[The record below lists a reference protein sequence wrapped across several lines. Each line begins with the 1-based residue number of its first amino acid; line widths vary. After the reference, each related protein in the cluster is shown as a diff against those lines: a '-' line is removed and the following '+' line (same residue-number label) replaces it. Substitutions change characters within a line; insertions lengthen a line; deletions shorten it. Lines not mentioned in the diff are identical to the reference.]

1 MKNNIILTRMLLRN
15 WTSVDEIIDFSE
27 TTTLFHGANGS
38 GKSTA
43 VDALN
48 LVLSGSKKFNDSN
61 DKVSRGRNINSAIHN
76 VNFKTE
82 SVGRPGVV
90 IGYIILEFYDYD
102 EKCYFLHGLQ
112 MFSKNYVPGVGN
124 VDERYF
130 RCKDKRL
137 EDLLS
142 VVWNKDENINNMD
155 LYKHKDEYSGL
166 QFYDNKDRAFVAFF
180 QNRRMKET
188 KRDKYESQNRR
199 TLKAKLTD
207 SNGKKLTPNSFVK
220 EYVLNES
227 DHAAENSMKNTKA
240 QKEAFQSM
248 NRDLE
253 REEEKKTV
261 LENILKTLDRVFQL
275 EKEAH
280 LLDGSEI
287 YCLKTSKEEE
297 LTKLEAEHLK
307 LEHTK
312 ESLVSEIN
320 ELTDRKEE
328 YNNEKDHLNNELS
341 KNSSADTDLLAE
353 AEAKIKK
360 YEKDK
365 SYLNDFQRGISIL
378 FDVLGMEK
386 ALIGTTEDFLTVKGK
401 IDEKI
406 NAIRDNVSELAAKI
420 KAADEEKS
428 SLDAEISELRKGS
441 IITNNASASQLK
453 NAMNDYYSKNGIDE
467 EAHLLYEMVEHID
480 PEWQTAIESFL
491 GKRRYAL
498 LVPDKYMNEA
508 LKIYKAYPGSM
519 IARIHSDAKMMEK
532 SAASAVTIK
541 SADELASKYL
551 YSLLGR
557 VILCDTEDEL
567 KHAAVGLMKDGR
579 SSNATLFENR
589 SAGKI
594 TLLCGKEAIKYELEQ
609 KTNRRKEVFDKLEKL
624 KKTCKIDEEN
634 AKKART
640 YYDSTNAHLESVNF
654 NAYEDYDEAVNT
666 HREISKR
673 IAEAEETAAY
683 QILLN
688 KVEDIRAKIKVV
700 EKDLAEKHMSL
711 GNVNGQM
718 NENESKT
725 KAVTDEI
732 AEQTK
737 LYVPYAAEETEIIDY
752 VKAKGLTVTGTPKAR
767 INLNKRSVD
776 ANAAADE
783 AQKKYMEFDKTFTA
797 GKDQPTYDRVKE
809 RYDTLKDVEIS
820 EMREKLTELESKLT
834 ESKDNFFRSLYS
846 DYENAENELRK
857 LNAKLREIP
866 FCGDRIQIKIKPS
879 SNADIRRNFE
889 AIKRCYADETDFMK
903 DGCPI
908 EATESDREDVNDL
921 FMKILENKDGKAAE
935 YENYKTYIEPDVQLI
950 RRVKTED
957 GEKETS
963 RSLEVDN
970 KSNSGGQEQTPYYI
984 ILAISLL
991 SSFKDDGVKV
1001 ILLDEAFSKM
1011 DAGRVEKVLQFFKEN
1026 NMQVILSTMRD
1037 DLCSMVDITHIFN
1050 RNETTGKTVV
1060 ISTRYDSEK
1069 GESVIYGKEDDKK
1082 KDSDKVTR

>member
-1 MKNNIILTRMLLRN
+1 MKNNIVLKRMLLKN
-15 WTSVDEIIDFSE
+15 WTSVDEIIDFSD

-76 VNFKTE
+76 VNFKTGV
-82 SVGRPGVV
+82 VGRPG
-90 IGYIILEFYDYD
+90 IAFGYIVLEFYDYD
-102 EKCYFLHGLQ
+102 ERCYFLHGLE
-112 MFSKNYVPGVGN
+112 MYSKDYVPGTGN
-124 VDERYF
+124 VDEWYF

-137 EDLLS
+137 EDLFP
-142 VVWNKDENINNMD
+142 VIFDNENMD
-155 LYKHKDEYSGL
+155 LRKRKEEFSGL
-166 QFYDNKDRAFVAFF
+166 QFYDSKDKAFTGFF

-188 KRDKYESQNRR
+188 KWEKYEAQNRR

-207 SNGKKLTPNSFVK
+207 SSGKKLSPNNFVK
-220 EYVLNES
+220 EYVLSES

-297 LTKLEAEHLK
+297 LTKLEADHLK

-320 ELTDRKEE
+320 ELVNRKDE
-328 YNNEKDHLNNELS
+328 YYNEKDRLNNELS
-341 KNSSADTDLLAE
+341 KNSSTDTDLLEE
-353 AEAKIKK
+353 ADAKIKK

-378 FDVLGMEK
+378 CDVLGMEK
-386 ALIGTTEDFLTVKGK
+386 VLIRTKNDFLT
-401 IDEKI
+401 ISDRMNEQI
-406 NAIRDNVSELAAKI
+406 NGLRDHISELKTKI
-420 KAADEEKS
+420 KASDEEKS
-428 SLDAEISELRKGS
+428 SLDAEIAELSKG
-441 IITNNASASQLK
+441 IAVPDNRNALMLR
-453 NAMNDYYSKNGIDE
+453 NAMNDYYIKNGINE

-498 LVPDKYMNEA
+498 LVPDRYMNVA

-519 IARIHSDAKMMEK
+519 IARIYSDAKMMEK

-541 SADELASKYL
+541 SADELASKYI
-551 YSLLGR
+551 YTLLGR
-557 VILCDTEDEL
+557 VILCNTEDEL
-567 KHAAVGLMKDGR
+567 KHASVGLMKDGR
-579 SSNATLFENR
+579 SSNTTLFENK

-594 TLLCGKEAIKYELEQ
+594 TLLCGKEAIKYEQEQ
-609 KTNRRKEVFDKLEKL
+609 KTNRRNEVLAELEKL
-624 KKTCKIDEEN
+624 KKEYKIDEETTI
-634 AKKART
+634 KART
-640 YYDSTNAHLESVNF
+640 YYDSTHSHLESVNF
-654 NAYEDYDEAVNT
+654 NAYENYDEAVNT
-666 HREISKR
+666 HRDISKR

-688 KVEDIRAKIKVV
+688 QLDDVRAKIKVT
-700 EKDLAEKHMSL
+700 EKDIDEKHMSL
-711 GNVNGQM
+711 GKIDGQISD
-718 NENESKT
+718 NESKT
-725 KAVTDEI
+725 KTAADEI

-737 LYVPYAAEETEIIDY
+737 LYAPYLAEETEIIDY
-752 VKAKGLTVTGTPKAR
+752 VKAKSLTVVGSPKAR
-767 INLNKRSVD
+767 INLNKRSMD

-879 SNADIRRNFE
+879 SNADIRRKFE

-1050 RNETTGKTVV
+1050 RNEATGKTVV